1 MRTNRVGIVL
11 LGAVVAGC
19 SGAGEP
25 EAQDDVGVVRIALT
39 GTPADVA
46 CIGITVVGGSRTV
59 SRRFDAV
66 PGTSQTFML
75 TSLPLGSD
83 VFTGQAYSAA
93 CSGVSD
99 ATSPDWLS
107 DAVTANVA
115 KGVVPDVA
123 LLLKRNGR
131 ANVSVGF
138 DDGGPVCGDGVI
150 QSGEQCDGSNLGG
163 SSCVALGFVGGS
175 LTCDPT
181 CHFNVTA
188 CSAAVCGDN
197 IIEGGEECDGT
208 DLGGESCVTFGFDL
222 GVLRCSNCTF
232 DFSGC
237 RFLGGGPLP

>member
-1 MRTNRVGIVL
+1 MRTNRIGIVL
-11 LGAVVAGC
+11 LGAFVAGC

-46 CIGITVVGGSRTV
+46 CIGITVVGGSRIV

-75 TSLPLGSD
+75 NTLPLGSD

-107 DAVTANVA
+107 DAVTAALA

-163 SSCVALGFVGGS
+163 SSCTALGFVGGS
-175 LTCDPT
+175 LSCDPT

-188 CSAAVCGDN
+188 CSAALCGN
-197 IIEGGEECDGT
+197 GVIEGGEECDGAN
-208 DLGGESCVTFGFDL
+208 LNGETCVDFGFTS
-222 GVLRCSNCTF
+222 GILRCTNCAF
-232 DFSGC
+232 DFGGC
-237 RFLGGGPLP
+237 RITGPLP

>member
-1 MRTNRVGIVL
+1 MRTNRIGIAL
-11 LGAVVAGC
+11 LGAFAAGC

-83 VFTGQAYSAA
+83 VFTGQAYAAA

-99 ATSPDWLS
+99 ATIPDWLS
-107 DAVTANVA
+107 DAVTVTVA

-123 LLLKRNGR
+123 LVLRRNGR

-138 DDGGPVCGDGVI
+138 DDDGGVCGDGVI
-150 QSGEQCDGSNLGG
+150 QGTEQCDGSNLGG
-163 SSCVALGFVGGS
+163 STCSALGFTGGS
-175 LTCDPT
+175 LSCDT
-181 CHFNVTA
+181 GCRFNTSACTA
-188 CSAAVCGDN
+188 ALCGN
-197 IIEGGEECDGT
+197 GIIEGGEECDGS
-208 DLGGESCVTFGFDL
+208 DLGGESCLTFGFTS
-222 GVLRCSNCTF
+222 GILRCTICTF

-237 RFLGGGPLP
+237 RLLGPLP